1 MPSVAVIEA
10 DPAKL
15 GDEVVPLPES
25 VAELVVI
32 VYVPAGRAWPLSVRR
47 PPVRERDRDVA
58 RDGRG
63 VVLPVAADAEA
74 GSRRGRRTR
83 GCPVPLTLY

>member
-1 MPSVAVIEA
+1 MPFVAVIET
-10 DPAKL
+10 DPAKF
-15 GDEVVPLPES
+15 GDDVVPLPES

-32 VYVPAGRAWPLSVRR
+32 VYVPAGRACAVEREGSGGY
-47 PPVRERDRDVA
+47 RERDRDVA

-74 GSRRGRRTR
+74 GFGWAVER
-83 GCPVPLTLY
+83 

>member
-1 MPSVAVIEA
+1 MPFVAVIEA

-32 VYVPAGRAWPLSVRR
+32 VYVPAGRAWPLSVRA
-47 PPVRERDRDVA
+47 PAGTVSVIET
-58 RDGRG
+58 
-63 VVLPVAADAEA
+63 LPVTVA
-74 GSRRGRRTR
+74 
-83 GCPVPLTLY
+83 V